1 MLEIL
6 SVNDPAF
13 AEYGAVWTDVG
24 AALTAAIARAL
35 EEETPLPTATD
46 YVPEDP
52 AIQNLDTSRVKAFRV
67 LAGQLVEVY
76 TTTLHYAPC
85 NADEKGFKA
94 LVALLRQLAPGEPRY
109 PRGLRGR
116 HLRRPF

>member
-67 LAGQLVEVY
+67 PASWSTSTAPFLSTLACARP
-76 TTTLHYAPC
+76 TTP
-85 NADEKGFKA
+85 
-94 LVALLRQLAPGEPRY
+94 
-109 PRGLRGR
+109 
-116 HLRRPF
+116 